1 MDGIYTANGII
12 DKNAIWA
19 RYSGLVR
26 KEVLRLQLR
35 VPASVDVD
43 DLIQAG
49 AMGLLGAIDD
59 FDPGKGI
66 MLSQYITQR
75 VRWALID
82 ELRGR
87 DWVPR
92 RVRTNARE
100 ISAVISKAEQS
111 LGRAVTEAEV
121 ADVMGI
127 TLSEYQQMLLDTNT
141 SQIYSLDELQEE
153 NADYTEEPDERNEH
167 LNPLNKLMMKT
178 LLKQV
183 SEAIGMLPEREQLL
197 LNLYYQQELN
207 MKEIGIIL
215 NLTETRISQ
224 LHSHAIKRLR
234 ARLDALNHDKQ

>member
-1 MDGIYTANGII
+1 M
-12 DKNAIWA
+12 
-19 RYSGLVR
+19 
-26 KEVLRLQLR
+26 
-35 VPASVDVD
+35 
-43 DLIQAG
+43 
-49 AMGLLGAIDD
+49 
-59 FDPGKGI
+59 
-66 MLSQYITQR
+66 
-75 VRWALID
+75 
-82 ELRGR
+82 
-87 DWVPR
+87 
-92 RVRTNARE
+92 RTNAVE